1 MAAKKLQHEVI
12 NYYRSAFLPTLS
24 AFYNYNYEFENNTF
38 SNIYLNAYPYSLFG
52 ITLNMPLFT
61 GFSRLESVHRA
72 KLQEQVIDWN
82 EVSLRSEIYTEYTT
96 ALANYK
102 SNLYNLYSMQRNVA
116 MATRVYFVVDLQY
129 KQGIVP
135 YLNVITAESNLI
147 TSKVG
152 YINALFQVLSNKI
165 DLEKAMGAITY

>member
-1 MAAKKLQHEVI
+1 
-12 NYYRSAFLPTLS
+12 
-24 AFYNYNYEFENNTF
+24 
-38 SNIYLNAYPYSLFG
+38 
-52 ITLNMPLFT
+52 
-61 GFSRLESVHRA
+61 
-72 KLQEQVIDWN
+72 
-82 EVSLRSEIYTEYTT
+82 
-96 ALANYK
+96 
-102 SNLYNLYSMQRNVA
+102 MQRNVA